1 MKKHMAKMLSLAMF
15 CENANI
21 QISETDKKI
30 DRLKFQL
37 KKAKRKKA
45 KIKIQNKIDELLN
58 RSSCEVR
65 KLMGGKIEVEL

>member
-15 CENANI
+15 CEAMGENANI
-21 QISETDKKI
+21 QSETDKKI

-45 KIKIQNKIDELLN
+45 KMRIQNKIDELLAVIK
-58 RSSCEVR
+58 R
-65 KLMGGKIEVEL
+65 